1 MYSTLFKCMLD
12 IWVII
17 GSGKTKLYCFIA
29 YHNFF
34 CFTYICIIYFIYD
47 KDKLSN
53 IIVCENLFYIKV
65 LSNPII
71 L

>member
-1 MYSTLFKCMLD
+1 M
-12 IWVII
+12 
-17 GSGKTKLYCFIA
+17 TKK
-29 YHNFF
+29 
-34 CFTYICIIYFIYD
+34 